1 MKDTNTG
8 LLLSKYIAPG
18 SRIELEAIDRVLQED
33 GSYKRK
39 KFDSKVVDVLDDD
52 RLEVL
57 MPMEQTKLV
66 LLPVNG
72 EYDIHFFTTKG
83 LFQCLARVVNRYKN
97 GNLYLLEIELISN
110 LQKYQRREYYRYSC
124 MMPLK
129 YRMLTKAEEVSL
141 ETKSST
147 VFDEELPMT
156 ESTIVDISGG
166 GLRYISSED
175 AEPDQQIYTDY
186 FLDNGKHFK
195 HVAKI
200 LAVKK
205 LDSDQKNPKYEY
217 RCQFVNILNGERE
230 QIIRYIFE
238 EERKK
243 RKRDN

>member
-1 MKDTNTG
+1 MKEKETG

-52 RLEVL
+52 RLEIL

-83 LFQCLARVVNRYKN
+83 LFQCLTRVVNRYKN

-129 YRMLTKAEEVSL
+129 YRLLTAHEES
-141 ETKSST
+141 
-147 VFDEELPMT
+147 VFEMKNKVDLDNDLPLID
-156 ESTIVDISGG
+156 STIVDISGG
-166 GLRYISSED
+166 GLRFVSEVST
-175 AEPDQQIYTDY
+175 EPGGLVSLEYA
-186 FLDNGKHFK
+186 LENGKRFFHI
-195 HVAKI
+195 AKV

-205 LDSDQKNPKYEY
+205 LDSEPKYPKYEY
-217 RCQFVNILNGERE
+217 RCQFANILNGERE

>member
-1 MKDTNTG
+1 MKPNDSR

-18 SRIELEAIDRVLQED
+18 SKLELEAIDRVLQED
-33 GSYKRK
+33 GSYQRK
-39 KFDSKVVDVLDDD
+39 KFDSKVVDIINEDS
-52 RLEVL
+52 LEIL

-124 MMPLK
+124 MLPIS
-129 YRMLTKAEEVSL
+129 YRMLTNNERIAIEAKKYVS
-141 ETKSST
+141 
-147 VFDEELPMT
+147 FDELPMIDS
-156 ESTIVDISGG
+156 EIVDISGG
-166 GLRYISSED
+166 GIRFLSRES
-175 AEPDQQIYTDY
+175 AEQNDLIYAIYTLGD
-186 FLDNGKHFK
+186 GKKFK
-195 HVAKI
+195 HVAKV
-200 LAVKK
+200 LQVKT
-205 LDSDQKNPKYEY
+205 LDNPTKDAKFEF

-243 RKRDN
+243 RKREN

>member
-1 MKDTNTG
+1 MKENSG

-18 SRIELEAIDRVLQED
+18 SKLELEAIDRVLQED
-33 GSYKRK
+33 GSYQKK
-39 KFDSKVVDVLDDD
+39 KFDSKVVDIIDED
-52 RLEVL
+52 RLEIL

-83 LFQCLARVVNRYKN
+83 LFQCFGKVTNRYKN

-124 MMPLK
+124 MLPIS
-129 YRMLTKAEEVSL
+129 YRLLTDNERIAV
-141 ETKSST
+141 ETKRYIL
-147 VFDEELPMT
+147 FDELPMT
-156 ESTIVDISGG
+156 KSEIVDISGG
-166 GLRYISSED
+166 GIRFLSKKT
-175 AEPDQQIYTDY
+175 AETGDLIYAEYSLAD
-186 FLDNGKHFK
+186 GKSFK
-195 HVAKI
+195 HVARV
-200 LAVKK
+200 LGVK
-205 LDSDQKNPKYEY
+205 SIETGPNGGQFEF

-243 RKRDN
+243 RKREV

>member
-1 MKDTNTG
+1 MKEKDTG

-39 KFDSKVVDVLDDD
+39 KFDSKVVDVINDD
-52 RLEVL
+52 RLEIL

-66 LLPVNG
+66 LLPING

-83 LFQCLARVVNRYKN
+83 LYQCLARVVNRYKN

-124 MMPLK
+124 MMPLR
-129 YRMLTKAEEVSL
+129 YRLLTKAEETSL
-141 ETKSST
+141 ETKKST
-147 VFDEELPMT
+147 AFDEELPFI

-166 GLRYISSED
+166 GLRYVSEEQT
-175 AEPDQQIYTDY
+175 EPDQYVYTIYS
-186 FLDNGKHFK
+186 LENGRSFK

-205 LDSDQKNPKYEY
+205 LESDPKNPKYEY

-230 QIIRYIFE
+230 SIIRYIFE

-243 RKRDN
+243 RKRDS

>member
-1 MKDTNTG
+1 MKEKDTG

-18 SRIELEAIDRVLQED
+18 SKIELEAIDRVLQED
-33 GSYKRK
+33 GSYQRK
-39 KFDSKVVDVLDDD
+39 KFDSKVVDVIDED
-52 RLEVL
+52 RLEIL

-83 LFQCLARVVNRYKN
+83 LFQCLIRVVNRYKN

-124 MMPLK
+124 MLPLA
-129 YRMLTKAEEVSL
+129 YRLLTKAEKIAVEQNRNIL
-141 ETKSST
+141 
-147 VFDEELPMT
+147 FDELPMT
-156 ESTIVDISGG
+156 ESQIVDISGG
-166 GLRYISSED
+166 GMRFVTKD
-175 AEPDQQIYTDY
+175 ACEVNDLIYSDY
-186 FLDNGKHFK
+186 ALANGKRFH

-200 LAVKK
+200 LAVKPLENSSK
-205 LDSDQKNPKYEY
+205 DAKYEL

-230 QIIRYIFE
+230 MIIRYIFE

-243 RKRDN
+243 RKRET